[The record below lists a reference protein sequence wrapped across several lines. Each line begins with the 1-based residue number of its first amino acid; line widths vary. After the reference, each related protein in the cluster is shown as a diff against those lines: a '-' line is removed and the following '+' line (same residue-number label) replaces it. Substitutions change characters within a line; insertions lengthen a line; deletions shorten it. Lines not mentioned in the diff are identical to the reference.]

1 MNMLELILDP
11 FCAESHCHRHCC
23 WWRVLWWVCWERKC
37 FRASW
42 SSSSS
47 LSCSISL
54 RSPLHK
60 NKSVSIHFSPL
71 FFCSSF
77 LLGMQF
83 LHPYLESQICTPVSL
98 KPLFLYQRSP
108 SFSKHLCTVWWG
120 DMIALVPNRLESKLQ
135 RNTEDCFVQSPRKK
149 SPSLS
154 QHQIEGRKER
164 IAW

>member
-1 MNMLELILDP
+1 MNVLELTLDP
-11 FCAESHCHRHCC
+11 FCAESHCPRCCC
-23 WWRVLWWVCWERKC
+23 WWWVLWWVCWVRKC
-37 FRASW
+37 FLPLW
-42 SSSSS
+42 SSSCS

-83 LHPYLESQICTPVSL
+83 LHPYLGSQICTRVSL
-98 KPLFLYQRSP
+98 KPLVLYQRSP

-120 DMIALVPNRLESKLQ
+120 DMIALVPNNLNQNCKGTQNIVLCRALG
-135 RNTEDCFVQSPRKK
+135 KK

-154 QHQIEGRKER
+154 QHQIEGRRER
-164 IAW
+164 TAW